1 MNKLLIVMITAL
13 GFVNIAQAQGNVEA
27 GKNKS
32 AVCAACHSAD
42 GNSLSNLYPKLAGQH
57 APYIVKQLQEFK
69 SGERENATMAGQV
82 AGLSEQDMQDLAAFY
97 AAQTMTPETVSVEVA
112 EAGRKF
118 YMGGDIKRAI
128 PGCTA
133 CHGPRGNGLALANFP
148 KISGQH
154 PAYIKSQLEQFRI
167 SARHNDPNGMMSD
180 VSSRLSDKD
189 IEILSKYIS
198 ALH

>member
-1 MNKLLIVMITAL
+1 MITVL
-13 GFVNIAQAQGNVEA
+13 SFLNTAQAQGNIEA
-27 GKNKS
+27 GKTKS

-69 SGERENATMAGQV
+69 SGEREDAIMAGMA

-97 AAQTMTPETVSVEVA
+97 SAQTTTPETVSAEVA

-118 YMGGDIKRAI
+118 YMGGDMKRAI

-154 PAYIKSQLEQFRI
+154 PAYIKSQLEKFRV
-167 SARHNDPNGMMSD
+167 SERHNDPNGMMSD
-180 VSSRLSDKD
+180 VSSRLSDND
-189 IEILSKYIS
+189 IELLSKYIS